1 VPGSRFEAALIAS
14 LLLALPAGPASCAP
28 PAGAPATAPSPALR
42 ARWDALVEAIARGG
56 VRDSATLAAL
66 RAVPRH
72 EFVLPRDRA
81 SAYDDRPLPIGEGQ
95 TISQPSVVAF
105 MTEAV
110 RPRRGMTVL
119 EIGTGSGYQVAVLA
133 EIGCRVYSIE
143 IVRALADSARARL
156 ERLGYRGVSVRH
168 GDGYLGWP
176 EAAPF
181 DAILLTAA
189 PDSVPSALVRQLAPG
204 GRLVAPVG
212 PEDGVQELV
221 LLEKDAAGRVEARPL
236 LPVRFV
242 PMRKDVR

>member
-1 VPGSRFEAALIAS
+1 MPRSRYHAALIGS
-14 LLLALPAGPASCAP
+14 LLLGLPAGPASCAP
-28 PAGAPATAPSPALR
+28 RADAPAATTTSAFR
-42 ARWDALVEAIARGG
+42 ARRDALADAIARSG
-56 VRDSATLAAL
+56 VRDSATLAAM

-81 SAYDDRPLPIGEGQ
+81 AAYEDHPLPIGAGQ
-95 TISQPSVVAF
+95 TISQPSLVAF
-105 MTEAV
+105 MTEAL
-110 RPRRGMTVL
+110 RPRPGIKVL
-119 EIGTGSGYQVAVLA
+119 EIGTGSGYQAAVLA

-143 IVRALADSARARL
+143 IVRALADGARTRL
-156 ERLGYRGVSVRH
+156 ERLGYGRVTVRH

-176 EAAPF
+176 EVAPF
-181 DAILLTAA
+181 DAIILTAA
-189 PDSVPSALVRQLAPG
+189 PDSVPSALVRQLAAG

-221 LLEKDAAGRVEARPL
+221 LLEKDEAGQVHTRPL